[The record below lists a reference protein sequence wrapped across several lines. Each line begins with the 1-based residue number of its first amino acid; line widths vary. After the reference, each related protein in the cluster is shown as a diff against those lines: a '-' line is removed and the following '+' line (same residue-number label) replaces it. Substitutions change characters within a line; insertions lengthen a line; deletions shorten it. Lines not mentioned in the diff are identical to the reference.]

1 MQKNQISQVKE
12 FSGFLC
18 IRRCKSLGS
27 LKSFLSYASQLSGA
41 SVLSISHS
49 EILSA
54 HLRAWLQPE
63 GCLISQVFSFLNAHR
78 AQIFTFGGLEWLLTL
93 TSLLT
98 DMAGNMPFLGPSS
111 WSEIRPIFGRH
122 FMTNFVPW
130 CWET

>member
-1 MQKNQISQVKE
+1 MKE
-12 FSGFLC
+12 VSGFLY
-18 IRRCKSLGS
+18 IGRCKSLGS
-27 LKSFLSYASQLSGA
+27 RKPFLSYASQLSGA

-98 DMAGNMPFLGPSS
+98 DMAGNTPFLK
-111 WSEIRPIFGRH
+111 
-122 FMTNFVPW
+122 NFK
-130 CWET
+130 CS